1 MLILE
6 WAHVLAHIVCIE
18 TAQTRGQGELSCVT
32 MWSIINLPLNYTY
45 EANVR
50 NGHRIGFYQI
60 TVDCVTA
67 PSVRVHFKQEK
78 VTMFRNL
85 L

>member
-6 WAHVLAHIVCIE
+6 WTHVLEHIACIE
-18 TAQTRGQGELSCVT
+18 TAQTRCQVELSCVT
-32 MWSIINLPLNYTY
+32 TWSIINLPLNYTY

-50 NGHRIGFYQI
+50 NGHHIGFYQK

-78 VTMFRNL
+78 VIMF
-85 L
+85 